1 MSNGPY
7 PMQLVVPNAVSAA
20 VAAAITILSRTSQI
34 LLFFFIVLCVFKVL
48 INRVNCVCIQGI
60 RFCLIVDTR
69 IIGDRFLIPGAIN
82 NECVGFSI
90 IEIEKL
96 CKESTECKAEQ
107 AYVRN
112 QKPVPSMLQTK

>member
-1 MSNGPY
+1 
-7 PMQLVVPNAVSAA
+7 
-20 VAAAITILSRTSQI
+20 
-34 LLFFFIVLCVFKVL
+34 
-48 INRVNCVCIQGI
+48 
-60 RFCLIVDTR
+60 
-69 IIGDRFLIPGAIN
+69 LIPGAIN

-112 QKPVPSMLQTK
+112 QKPVPVIPLLVVPDADKVAGWGEFSYLLVNNRSQICEYQKIIVSLPQK

>member
-1 MSNGPY
+1 MVLANGATTVSGYGWNLPIF
-7 PMQLVVPNAVSAA
+7 PNHW
-20 VAAAITILSRTSQI
+20 
-34 LLFFFIVLCVFKVL
+34 
-48 INRVNCVCIQGI
+48 
-60 RFCLIVDTR
+60 
-69 IIGDRFLIPGAIN
+69 DRFLIPGAIN

-112 QKPVPSMLQTK
+112 QKPVPVIPLYYI

>member
-1 MSNGPY
+1 M
-7 PMQLVVPNAVSAA
+7 
-20 VAAAITILSRTSQI
+20 
-34 LLFFFIVLCVFKVL
+34 
-48 INRVNCVCIQGI
+48 
-60 RFCLIVDTR
+60 
-69 IIGDRFLIPGAIN
+69 IPGAIN

-112 QKPVPSMLQTK
+112 QKPVPVIPWRNQDVIKNDDLNDFFRKQDYSTLDREFDVIYVNGDNTLPNLKSDEEHWKVRLIEQELMKRMFEEE

>member
-1 MSNGPY
+1 
-7 PMQLVVPNAVSAA
+7 
-20 VAAAITILSRTSQI
+20 
-34 LLFFFIVLCVFKVL
+34 
-48 INRVNCVCIQGI
+48 
-60 RFCLIVDTR
+60 
-69 IIGDRFLIPGAIN
+69 LIPGAIN

-112 QKPVPSMLQTK
+112 QKPVPVIPVDGSNVFVKNHEEVCTVMRK

>member
-1 MSNGPY
+1 
-7 PMQLVVPNAVSAA
+7 
-20 VAAAITILSRTSQI
+20 
-34 LLFFFIVLCVFKVL
+34 
-48 INRVNCVCIQGI
+48 
-60 RFCLIVDTR
+60 
-69 IIGDRFLIPGAIN
+69 LIPGAIN

-112 QKPVPSMLQTK
+112 QKPVPVIPHIFFENNATYLKKKL

>member
-1 MSNGPY
+1 
-7 PMQLVVPNAVSAA
+7 
-20 VAAAITILSRTSQI
+20 
-34 LLFFFIVLCVFKVL
+34 
-48 INRVNCVCIQGI
+48 
-60 RFCLIVDTR
+60 
-69 IIGDRFLIPGAIN
+69 LIPGAIN

-112 QKPVPSMLQTK
+112 QKPPVILGVRVFETKGNARAGRHY

>member
-1 MSNGPY
+1 MAPITYISTFE
-7 PMQLVVPNAVSAA
+7 AA
-20 VAAAITILSRTSQI
+20 RMMAGRRA
-34 LLFFFIVLCVFKVL
+34 
-48 INRVNCVCIQGI
+48 NHW
-60 RFCLIVDTR
+60 
-69 IIGDRFLIPGAIN
+69 DRFLIPGAIN

-112 QKPVPSMLQTK
+112 QKPVPVIPSEGLEKIA